1 MGFNEAEDKSL
12 RVAIVHYWFVRNG
25 GGERVVEALAEM
37 FPQADLFCLFAEPE
51 TMTPRLRSHRLTTSF
66 LQRIPGGRRWYKQL
80 LPLHPLAIEQLD
92 VSKYDLILSSE
103 SGSAK
108 GVLPAPD
115 ACHICYCHTPMRYLW
130 DLYPLYRRAMQ
141 PLAGTAF
148 ALTAHYLRM
157 WDLASANRVDHFV
170 ANSHNVAARIRR
182 HYRRDA
188 TVVYPPVDVSS
199 GYLSERTDEYYLVVS
214 RLIDYKRV
222 DLAIE
227 ACNRLNRPLRVVGD
241 GDQYKYLRKLA
252 GPSIKFLGRLDDEA
266 VRENYARCRA
276 LLFPG
281 EEDFGIVP
289 VEAQSFGRPVLAYGR
304 GGVLETVQG
313 LMTGDALNVEGATGV
328 FFAEQTVDS
337 LVEAIE
343 FFESVESRF
352 SPSFIRHSVER
363 FDTSRFKS
371 AMTDFIDRSL
381 ELRRMSHSPVQ
392 IDSKSDEVVVSKVPR
407 MRKAENGD
415 RDEQVIRSR

>member
-1 MGFNEAEDKSL
+1 L
-12 RVAIVHYWFVRNG
+12 RVAIVHYWFVGNG
-25 GGERVVEALAEM
+25 GGERVVEALAGM
-37 FPQADLFCLFAEPE
+37 FPQADLFCLFAEPA

-66 LQRIPGGRRWYKQL
+66 LQRMPGSRRWYKQL

-92 VSKYDLILSSE
+92 VSQYDLILSSE
-103 SGSAK
+103 SGPAK
-108 GVLPAPD
+108 GVLPSPG

-130 DLYPLYRRAMQ
+130 DLYPLYRRALR
-141 PLAGTAF
+141 PLAGKAF

-157 WDLASANRVDHFV
+157 WDLASASRVDHFV
-170 ANSHNVAARIRR
+170 ANSHNVASRIRR

-188 TVVYPPVDVSS
+188 TVIYPPVDVSS
-199 GYLSERTDEYYLVVS
+199 GYLSERVDDYYLVVS

-227 ACNRLNRPLRVVGD
+227 ACNRLNRPLRVIGD

-304 GGVLETVQG
+304 GGVLETVRG
-313 LMTGDALNVEGATGV
+313 LMTGDRSSVEGAGGV
-328 FFAEQTVDS
+328 FFPEQTADS
-337 LVEAIE
+337 LIAALE

-352 SPSFIRHSVER
+352 SPSFIRHNVEQ
-363 FDTSRFKS
+363 FDVCRFKS
-371 AMTDFIDRSL
+371 EMSDFINQSL
-381 ELRRMSHSPVQ
+381 GHRRASLSPMQMS
-392 IDSKSDEVVVSKVPR
+392 SKSDEVAVS
-407 MRKAENGD
+407 
-415 RDEQVIRSR
+415 